1 MDFIK
6 RLANN
11 LLGTRKE
18 HAVNGLGIFSCKVLE
33 CWKTDHY
40 LWWSEIRLPSCPET
54 MTIMAN
60 GDARS
65 PFQSQTTRI
74 KQLLEN
80 WGTVLDRV
88 DTVLSARIRG
98 EKEIAAYANWR
109 ERFYPQSIWA
119 SDTNNKELEISF
131 VDSDLEYSFR
141 FTWSD
146 GLVRSL
152 VLDNEEEDD
161 AEELKE
167 YPQREYKFYLFDFL
181 YFIGELWSRSNG
193 RMSGFLLLF
202 LYNMLTIALPAYFL
216 LVRIPGIGDNREILV
231 FYWGFQF
238 LFPPIFSWARY
249 QNGRKAALMSH
260 YRHPKKIGAGLAV
273 TFLLIP
279 IALFLIETWLI
290 KRLPWP

>member
-80 WGTVLDRV
+80 WETVLDRV

-119 SDTNNKELEISF
+119 SDKNNKELEISF

-167 YPQREYKFYLFDFL
+167 YPQRKYKFYLFDFL
-181 YFIGELWSRSNG
+181 YFIGELWSRSNAPPQKDRRRTCG
-193 RMSGFLLLF
+193 H
-202 LYNMLTIALPAYFL
+202 LPL
-216 LVRIPGIGDNREILV
+216 DPDRVIPDRDMV
-231 FYWGFQF
+231 D
-238 LFPPIFSWARY
+238 
-249 QNGRKAALMSH
+249 
-260 YRHPKKIGAGLAV
+260 
-273 TFLLIP
+273 
-279 IALFLIETWLI
+279 
-290 KRLPWP
+290 

>member
-40 LWWSEIRLPSCPET
+40 LWWSEIRLPFCPET

-60 GDARS
+60 GDAYS

-80 WGTVLDRV
+80 WETVLDQV

-98 EKEIAAYANWR
+98 EKGIAAYANWR

-131 VDSDLEYSFR
+131 VDSDLGYSFR

-181 YFIGELWSRSNG
+181 YFIGELWSQSNG

-238 LFPPIFSWARY
+238 LFPPIFS
-249 QNGRKAALMSH
+249 
-260 YRHPKKIGAGLAV
+260 
-273 TFLLIP
+273 
-279 IALFLIETWLI
+279 
-290 KRLPWP
+290 

>member
-11 LLGTRKE
+11 LLGTQKE

-40 LWWSEIRLPSCPET
+40 LWWSEIRLPFCPET

-109 ERFYPQSIWA
+109 ERFYPQSIWT

-249 QNGRKAALMSH
+249 QKGRKAALMSH
-260 YRHPKKIGAGLAV
+260 YRHPKKIGARLAV

>member
-11 LLGTRKE
+11 LLGMRKE

-40 LWWSEIRLPSCPET
+40 LWWSEIRLPFCPET
-54 MTIMAN
+54 ITIMAN

-80 WGTVLDRV
+80 WETVLDRV
-88 DTVLSARIRG
+88 DTILSARIRG

-109 ERFYPQSIWA
+109 ERFYPQSIWT

-249 QNGRKAALMSH
+249 QKGRKAALMSH
-260 YRHPKKIGAGLAV
+260 YRYPKKIGAGLAV

>member
-40 LWWSEIRLPSCPET
+40 LWWSEIRLPFCPET

-60 GDARS
+60 GDAYS

-80 WGTVLDRV
+80 WETVLDQV

-98 EKEIAAYANWR
+98 EKGIAAYANWR

-231 FYWGFQF
+231 FYWRFQF

-249 QNGRKAALMSH
+249 QKGRKAALMSH
-260 YRHPKKIGAGLAV
+260 YRYPKKIGAGLAV